1 MEKINEF
8 EFKTSQSAWSGLN
21 KFIAQNELFLAKKQG
36 INKFGTQMIM
46 NDTFVHIRKSWVDP
60 EFDFGR
66 MFGYKIQKWTSLVRN
81 YVDMNYLDLI
91 AADIKTRE
99 SKKSKNYS
107 LSYHFANSHTNGK
120 DCLISI
126 VFSRRPGSDWPVL
139 NFHTRA
145 TELTKRFLID
155 LLLVHR
161 IGEYVYGDGS
171 HFSINFFAPYSY
183 ITAETFSM
191 FDTYKPIDKLMA
203 TVDPLGPFQERIL
216 KTLSRYKTVDPLEIK
231 YKSNRRAVLQ
241 LQTHAD
247 GEALSRTKPLLAGNL
262 KLVLVPLYPEH
273 VVTSRQRKAY
283 RQQQNG
289 L

>member
-1 MEKINEF
+1 MDKINEF
-8 EFKTSQSAWSGLN
+8 EYKTSQHAWTGLN
-21 KFIAQNELFLAKKQG
+21 KFVAMNELFLAEKQG
-36 INKFGTQMIM
+36 IKKFGTQLIM
-46 NDTFVHIRKSWVDP
+46 NDTFVHIKKSWVDP
-60 EFDFGR
+60 KFDFGR
-66 MFGYKIQKWTSLVRN
+66 MFGYKIQKWSSLVRN
-81 YVDMNYLDLI
+81 YVDMNYLDLV

-107 LSYHFANSHTNGK
+107 LSYHFINSHTNGK

-126 VFSRRPGSDWPVL
+126 VFSRRPGGDCPVL

-161 IGEYVYGDGS
+161 IGEYVYGTGF

-183 ITAETFSM
+183 ITAETFTM
-191 FDTYKPIDKLMA
+191 FDTYRPIEKFMA
-203 TVDPLGPFQERIL
+203 KIEKLGPFQERIL
-216 KTLSRYKTVDPLEIK
+216 KTLKWYKTCEPLEIK

-241 LQTHAD
+241 LQTHPD

-262 KLVLVPLYPEH
+262 FLSQL
-273 VVTSRQRKAY
+273 QRDSNTK
-283 RQQQNG
+283 NKDSII
-289 L
+289 